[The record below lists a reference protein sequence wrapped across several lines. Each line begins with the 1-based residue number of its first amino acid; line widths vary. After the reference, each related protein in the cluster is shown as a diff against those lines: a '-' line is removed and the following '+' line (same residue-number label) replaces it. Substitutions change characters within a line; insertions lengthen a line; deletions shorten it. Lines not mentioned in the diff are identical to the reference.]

1 MRMSINKAFQF
12 TESGPLSKTLKL
24 VERAIPE
31 PEADE
36 VVIKIRA
43 AALNPVDVQL

>member
-1 MRMSINKAFQF
+1 MRMHINKAFQF
-12 TESGPLSKTLKL
+12 SESGPLSKTLKP
-24 VERAIPE
+24 VELTIPE